1 MRTIPLDRRTPTLL
15 PLLLVAGCLL
25 LTAAL
30 LVFRPWSVEVT
41 RAATDAGGTDAYVA
55 TTDGDLLH
63 LIVDGTRSRIQQPR
77 AATLAELEASGV
89 TLGEEVEQL
98 SVSLVPTGSSFL
110 IVPPDGPNARLH
122 LLVDGSLHPVRTR
135 ALPLVDL
142 EAYPVAAE
150 LPFDRV
156 AVAP

>member
-1 MRTIPLDRRTPTLL
+1 MPTIPLDRRTPTLL
-15 PLLLVAGCLL
+15 PLLLVAGVLL

-30 LVFRPWSVEVT
+30 LVFRPWSVEDT
-41 RAATDAGGTDAYVA
+41 RAATDVGGTDAYVA
-55 TTDGDLLH
+55 ATDGDLLH

-98 SVSLVPTGSSFL
+98 SVSPAPTGSSFL
-110 IVPPDGPNARLH
+110 VVPPDGPNARLH
-122 LLVDGSLHPVRTR
+122 LLVDATLHPVRTR
-135 ALPLVDL
+135 ALPLADL
-142 EAYPVAAE
+142 EAYPVATE
-150 LPFDRV
+150 VLFDHV